1 MALFRTFYVFAC
13 CRKGEK
19 CIHCII
25 LSEFPPHPGTAPSP
39 GVGVESLEHRPT
51 LPIISPAGG
60 GGLPH
65 NDSNLSFT
73 SVDSESSLDQLV
85 SPTPPHTPLKGG
97 SVGGLKPTSI
107 LKNRQ
112 QQQEDL
118 YQWMAKQQDG
128 FKVRHSSTLLSKHSA

>member
-1 MALFRTFYVFAC
+1 MGSIKSLQLRPTFFSTF
-13 CRKGEK
+13 
-19 CIHCII
+19 
-25 LSEFPPHPGTAPSP
+25 LSEFHPPPHPGTVPSP
-39 GVGVESLEHRPT
+39 GMGVESPEHRPT
-51 LPIISPAGG
+51 LPIVSPGG

-73 SVDSESSLDQLV
+73 SADSESSLDQLV

-128 FKVRHSSTLLSKHSA
+128 FKV